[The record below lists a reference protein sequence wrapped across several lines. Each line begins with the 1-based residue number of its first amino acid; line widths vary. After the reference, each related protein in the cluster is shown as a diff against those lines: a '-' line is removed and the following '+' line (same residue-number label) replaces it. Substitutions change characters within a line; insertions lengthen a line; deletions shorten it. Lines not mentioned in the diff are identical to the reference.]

1 MGHINFAAPRTA
13 TLFDTRM
20 SAAVNPQRTIAE
32 LKELRALTGDE
43 NGAQRVAFTP
53 TWAKARA
60 WLKAK
65 LDAIL
70 AEVHNDAAGNTW
82 ATLRGE
88 SEKALLIGGHMDSVP
103 NGGWLDG
110 CLNVLAGVEI
120 LRRISAQYGGKPPV
134 TVRLVDWADEEG
146 ARFGKSLF
154 GSSACSG
161 NLDMNEARGLVDK
174 AGIRLPDALR
184 ECGIA
189 FENVMASGAELA
201 NAAAYL
207 ELHIEQGPVLLDLD
221 LPLGA
226 VLGTFGVERH
236 AITFHGQAAHSGST
250 PMNRRRDTF
259 LAAGKMS
266 AEMYRI
272 AERSGAGVCTIGSC
286 TTKPGIVTSVVEE
299 SRITLDQRHLDPAA
313 LARMLAE
320 ARTASERF
328 ASEGNIRVSWERL
341 WHIAPRPFHEEL
353 IALCDDAIRE
363 TCGVSHRLPSGPLHD
378 AAEVA
383 AAGIPTVMMFVQS
396 LHGISHNKI
405 EDTRED
411 HLALAVTAFDRL
423 AGKAMEWI
431 ARGPAR

>member
-1 MGHINFAAPRTA
+1 MMVTMMESRQAIQPERKKIVQPFQFSIVR
-13 TLFDTRM
+13 RM
-20 SAAVNPQRTIAE
+20 SSSLNPKRTVAE
-32 LKELRALTGDE
+32 LKELRALTGDD

-53 TWAKARA
+53 TWLGARA
-60 WLKAK
+60 WLQSKVAA
-65 LDAIL
+65 LPVEI
-70 AEVHNDAAGNTW
+70 HNDAAGNTW
-82 ATLRGE
+82 FTLRGE
-88 SEKALLIGGHMDSVP
+88 SEKCLLIGGHFDSVP

-120 LRRISAQYGGKPPV
+120 LRRINAQYSGKPPV
-134 TVRLVDWADEEG
+134 TVRLVDWCDEEG

-174 AGIRLPDALR
+174 QGIKLPDALR
-184 ECGIA
+184 NVGIDFERVKDCGT
-189 FENVMASGAELA
+189 ELK

-250 PMNRRRDTF
+250 PMNRRRDAF
-259 LAAGKMS
+259 LAAAKMS
-266 AEMYRI
+266 PEIYRI

-299 SRITLDQRHLDPAA
+299 CRLTLDQRHLDPAA
-313 LARMLAE
+313 LARINAE
-320 ARTASERF
+320 AREASEQF
-328 ASEGNIRVSWERL
+328 AREGNVSVSWERI
-341 WHIAPRPFHEEL
+341 WHIAPRPFHDEL

-363 TCGVSHRLPSGPLHD
+363 TCGTSHRMPSGPLHD

-383 AAGIPTVMMFVQS
+383 RAGIPTVMMFVQS
-396 LHGISHNKI
+396 LHGISHNK
-405 EDTRED
+405 
-411 HLALAVTAFDRL
+411 
-423 AGKAMEWI
+423 
-431 ARGPAR
+431 